1 MKTWL
6 RRLLMALLSD
16 DIELIVNRELV
27 NADTRAW
34 LDGEEVTRIAQREIQ
49 RDQDARARAS
59 WGKD

>member
-6 RRLLMALLSD
+6 RRLLMALLAD
-16 DIELIVNRELV
+16 DIELLINTELV

-34 LDGEEVTRIAQREIQ
+34 LDGEEVTALIDQRFVQ
-49 RDQDARARAS
+49 LTDAVARAS